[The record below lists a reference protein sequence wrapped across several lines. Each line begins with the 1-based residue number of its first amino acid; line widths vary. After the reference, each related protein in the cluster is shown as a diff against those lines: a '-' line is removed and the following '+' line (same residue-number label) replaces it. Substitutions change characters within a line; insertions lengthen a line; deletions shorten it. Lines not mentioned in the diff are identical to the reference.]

1 MDTVVDEKVLA
12 EIRKG
17 RTFPAFALIGWRW
30 VARNPVATIVP
41 ILLPFFFLYF
51 LALITP
57 PEAHLFPLQVVGAM
71 LFTTQNIGS
80 WCLSDSAYWRIEQR
94 LQDMFVASPLGK
106 FQYLFGVAFSN
117 LSPAMPALVILGII
131 LSMVA
136 TVTPLGWLVLTA
148 AIFLVW
154 VLYSAIGIAVSSR
167 LQSQMEVWPV
177 GNLVFTTLGILSPLY
192 YPLTFLMEK
201 ASVWADVARF
211 LPATYAAL
219 IVQST
224 LNPQY
229 APPGD
234 SPPIDALLLVAS
246 TLIGIV
252 LAMTLYT
259 WREH

>member
-1 MDTVVDEKVLA
+1 MDTVVDEKILA
-12 EIRKG
+12 EIRRG

-51 LALITP
+51 LALISP
-57 PEAHLFPLQVVGAM
+57 PSLFPLQIVGAM
-71 LFTTQNIGS
+71 LFATQNIGS
-80 WCLSDSAYWRIEQR
+80 WCLSDSAHWRLEQR

-106 FQYLFGVAFSN
+106 FQYLFGIAFSN
-117 LSPAMPALVILGII
+117 LIPAMPALIILGIL
-131 LSMVA
+131 LSLE
-136 TVTPLGWLVLTA
+136 TPVTLFGWFVLAA
-148 AIFLVW
+148 AIVMVW

-167 LQSQMEVWPV
+167 LRSQMDVWPV

-192 YPLTFLMEK
+192 YPLAFLADK
-201 ASVWADVARF
+201 APLWAAVARF

-219 IVQST
+219 IVQSA
-224 LNPQY
+224 LNLQY
-229 APPGD
+229 ALPAEAPM
-234 SPPIDALLLVAS
+234 DAILLVVS

-259 WREH
+259 WRER

>member
-1 MDTVVDEKVLA
+1 MDGVVDEKVLA

-57 PEAHLFPLQVVGAM
+57 PDAHLFPLQVVGAM

-80 WCLSDSAYWRIEQR
+80 WCLSDSAYWRLEQR

-117 LSPAMPALVILGII
+117 LIPAAPALIILGVILS
-131 LSMVA
+131 L
-136 TVTPLGWLVLTA
+136 VTHVTLAGWLVLAA
-148 AIFLVW
+148 AIFMVW

-192 YPLTFLMEK
+192 YPLAFLAER
-201 ASVWADVARF
+201 APIWADVARF

-219 IVQST
+219 IVQSA
-224 LNPQY
+224 LNLPF
-229 APPGD
+229 AVPAEAVL
-234 SPPIDALLLVAS
+234 DAGLLVVS
-246 TLIGIV
+246 TLIGIG

-259 WREH
+259 WRER

>member
-51 LALITP
+51 LALISP
-57 PEAHLFPLQVVGAM
+57 PSLFPLQVVGAM

-80 WCLSDSAYWRIEQR
+80 WCLSDSAYWRLEQR

-106 FQYLFGVAFSN
+106 FQYLFGIAFSN
-117 LSPAMPALVILGII
+117 LIPAMPALVILGVLLSFVTTVSLFGWFI
-131 LSMVA
+131 LLS
-136 TVTPLGWLVLTA
+136 
-148 AIFLVW
+148 AIVLVW
-154 VLYSAIGIAVSSR
+154 ILYSAIGIAVSSR

-192 YPLTFLMEK
+192 YPLTFIMDK
-201 ASVWADVARF
+201 APVWADVARF

-219 IVQST
+219 IVQSA
-224 LNPQY
+224 LNPAY
-229 APPGD
+229 PPPGEN
-234 SPPIDALLLVAS
+234 PFVDALLLVVS
-246 TLIGIV
+246 TVIGIF
-252 LAMTLYT
+252 LAMALYT

>member
-1 MDTVVDEKVLA
+1 MDTVVDEKVL
-12 EIRKG
+12 EEMRKG

-57 PEAHLFPLQVVGAM
+57 AQYHLFPLQVVGAM

-80 WCLSDSAYWRIEQR
+80 WCLSDSAYWRLEQR

-106 FQYLFGVAFSN
+106 FQYLFGIAFSN
-117 LSPAMPALVILGII
+117 LIPAMPALIILGI
-131 LSMVA
+131 LLAWA
-136 TVTPLGWLVLTA
+136 TPVPITGWLVLIA
-148 AIFLVW
+148 AIVMVW
-154 VLYSAIGIAVSSR
+154 ILYSAIGIAVSSR

-192 YPLTFLMEK
+192 YPITILPP
-201 ASVWADVARF
+201 VWQGLARF

-219 IVQST
+219 IVQ
-224 LNPQY
+224 
-229 APPGD
+229 
-234 SPPIDALLLVAS
+234 DAMNFQTALPAEAIPDAILLVVS
-246 TLIGIV
+246 TFVGIV
-252 LAMTLYT
+252 LAMVLYT

>member
-1 MDTVVDEKVLA
+1 METVVDDKVLA

-51 LALITP
+51 LALISP
-57 PEAHLFPLQVVGAM
+57 PGLFPLQVVGAM

-80 WCLSDSAYWRIEQR
+80 WCLSDSAYWRLEQR

-117 LSPAMPALVILGII
+117 LIPAMPALIILGVILA
-131 LSMVA
+131 L
-136 TVTPLGWLVLTA
+136 VTPVSFVGWLVLA
-148 AIFLVW
+148 AAVFMVW

-192 YPLTFLMEK
+192 YPLSLV
-201 ASVWADVARF
+201 ASRAPIWADVARF

-219 IVQST
+219 IVQSA
-224 LNPQY
+224 LNLPQ
-229 APPGD
+229 AMPGEAAT
-234 SPPIDALLLVAS
+234 DAILLVVC
-246 TLIGIV
+246 TLVGIV
-252 LAMTLYT
+252 LAMALYT

>member
-1 MDTVVDEKVLA
+1 MDSVVDEKVLA

-80 WCLSDSAYWRIEQR
+80 WCLSDSAYWRLEQR

-117 LSPAMPALVILGII
+117 LIPAMPALIILGII
-131 LSMVA
+131 LSQ
-136 TVTPLGWLVLTA
+136 VTSVSVTGWLVLSGA
-148 AIFLVW
+148 VFMVW

-192 YPLTFLMEK
+192 YPLTFLAER
-201 ASVWADVARF
+201 APVWAGLARF

-219 IVQST
+219 IVQSA
-224 LNPQY
+224 LNLP
-229 APPGD
+229 
-234 SPPIDALLLVAS
+234 DALPSEALVDAALLVVS
-246 TLIGIV
+246 TIIGLL
-252 LAMTLYT
+252 LAMSLYT

>member
-51 LALITP
+51 LALISP
-57 PEAHLFPLQVVGAM
+57 PELFPLQVVGAM

-80 WCLSDSAYWRIEQR
+80 WCLSDSAYWRLEQR

-117 LSPAMPALVILGII
+117 LIPAAPALIILGII
-131 LSMVA
+131 LSL
-136 TVTPLGWLVLTA
+136 VTPVSITGWFVLAA
-148 AIFLVW
+148 AILMVW

-192 YPLTFLMEK
+192 YPLTFLMDK
-201 ASVWADVARF
+201 APIWADVARF

-219 IVQST
+219 IVQNALNLQYALPAEGALDAILLVVST
-224 LNPQY
+224 L
-229 APPGD
+229 
-234 SPPIDALLLVAS
+234 V
-246 TLIGIV
+246 GIV
-252 LAMTLYT
+252 IAMTLYT
-259 WREH
+259 WRER

>member
-12 EIRKG
+12 EIRRG

-51 LALITP
+51 LALVTP
-57 PEAHLFPLQVVGAM
+57 PGAHLFPLQVVGAM

-80 WCLSDSAYWRIEQR
+80 WCLSDSAYWRLEQR

-117 LSPAMPALVILGII
+117 LIPAMPALIILGII
-131 LSMVA
+131 LALA
-136 TVTPLGWLVLTA
+136 TPVSVTGWFVLAA
-148 AIFLVW
+148 AIVLVW

-192 YPLTFLMEK
+192 YPLTFLPP
-201 ASVWADVARF
+201 AWQGFARF

-219 IVQST
+219 ICQSA
-224 LNPQY
+224 LNLPE
-229 APPGD
+229 ALPGEA
-234 SPPIDALLLVAS
+234 SLDAVFLVVS
-246 TLIGIV
+246 TGIGIV

-259 WREH
+259 WRER

>member
-1 MDTVVDEKVLA
+1 METVVDEKILA

-51 LALITP
+51 LALISP
-57 PEAHLFPLQVVGAM
+57 PNLLPLQVVGAM

-80 WCLSDSAYWRIEQR
+80 WCLSDSAYWRLEQR

-117 LSPAMPALVILGII
+117 LIPAMPALVILGII
-131 LSMVA
+131 LSVI
-136 TVTPLGWLVLTA
+136 TPVTLLGWLVLA
-148 AIFLVW
+148 SAVFMVW

-192 YPLTFLMEK
+192 YPLTFLLEK
-201 ASVWADVARF
+201 APMWAAVARF

-219 IVQST
+219 ICQSA
-224 LNPQY
+224 LNLGY
-229 APPGD
+229 APPGE
-234 SPPIDALLLVAS
+234 SPVIDALLLVVS
-246 TLIGIV
+246 TFAGIV
-252 LAMTLYT
+252 IAMRLYT
-259 WREH
+259 WRER

>member
-1 MDTVVDEKVLA
+1 MDTVVDEKVL
-12 EIRKG
+12 EEMRKG

-57 PEAHLFPLQVVGAM
+57 PNFHLFPLQVAGAM

-80 WCLSDSAYWRIEQR
+80 WCLSDSAYWRLEQR

-106 FQYLFGVAFSN
+106 FQYLFGIAFSN
-117 LSPAMPALVILGII
+117 LIPAAPALIILGII
-131 LSMVA
+131 LGLS
-136 TVTPLGWLVLTA
+136 TPVPLTGWLILIS
-148 AIFLVW
+148 AIVMVW

-192 YPLTFLMEK
+192 YPITILPPIWQGL
-201 ASVWADVARF
+201 ARF

-219 IVQST
+219 IVQDGLS
-224 LNPQY
+224 LQY
-229 APPGD
+229 ALPGEAV
-234 SPPIDALLLVAS
+234 SDAILLVAS
-246 TLIGIV
+246 TLIGIAI
-252 LAMTLYT
+252 AMTAYT

>member
-12 EIRKG
+12 EMRKG

-57 PEAHLFPLQVVGAM
+57 PNLHLFPLQVAGAM

-80 WCLSDSAYWRIEQR
+80 WCLSDSAYWRLEQR

-106 FQYLFGVAFSN
+106 FQYLFGIAFSN
-117 LSPAMPALVILGII
+117 LIPAAPALIILGII
-131 LSMVA
+131 LGLS
-136 TVTPLGWLVLTA
+136 TSVTIVGWLILLA
-148 AIFLVW
+148 AIVMVW

-167 LQSQMEVWPV
+167 LQSQMDVWPV

-192 YPLTFLMEK
+192 YPITILPPAWQGL
-201 ASVWADVARF
+201 ARF

-219 IVQST
+219 IVQDG
-224 LNPQY
+224 LGLQY
-229 APPGD
+229 ALPAEAV
-234 SPPIDALLLVAS
+234 SDAILLVAS
-246 TLIGIV
+246 TLIGIAI
-252 LAMTLYT
+252 AMKLYT

>member
-12 EIRKG
+12 ELRKG

-57 PEAHLFPLQVVGAM
+57 PNLGLFPLQVAGAM

-80 WCLSDSAYWRIEQR
+80 WCLSDSAYWRLEQR

-117 LSPAMPALVILGII
+117 LIPAAPALIILGII
-131 LSMVA
+131 LA
-136 TVTPLGWLVLTA
+136 LVTPVSLTGWLVLIG
-148 AIFLVW
+148 AILMVW

-177 GNLVFTTLGILSPLY
+177 GSLVFTTLGILSPLY
-192 YPLTFLMEK
+192 YPLIILPPIWQGF
-201 ASVWADVARF
+201 ARF

-219 IVQST
+219 IIQ
-224 LNPQY
+224 
-229 APPGD
+229 
-234 SPPIDALLLVAS
+234 DALHLKTALPAEAPLDAVLLVVS
-246 TLIGIV
+246 TVAGLII
-252 LAMTLYT
+252 AMTLYT
-259 WREH
+259 WRER